1 VIADAI
7 GEAEAEDGAF
17 ATVLPIRDTGDRAP
31 VFCLHSGV
39 GLALSYLPLTRY
51 IGEAYPLYGIQSP
64 SVVAGAP
71 VPGSIEETAAAYVRM
86 IKEVRPHGPYHLLGW
101 SFGGLV
107 GYEIAVQLREAGDEV
122 GVVANLDSY
131 PRTGVH
137 DERDE
142 QGMLAW
148 LLEGIGHHRSEF
160 GERDLTPGDIMDA
173 LRRDNS
179 PMARMGEERM
189 GRMIALMASHQGLN
203 TAYRPR
209 PYDGVMELFLAEHS
223 PWGEEGG
230 EERDKARLWRPYC
243 GDRLAVHR
251 IDCAH
256 DDMLDPG
263 PLAAIGP
270 LVAAALDRWHA
281 EHGERSERDGGRR

>member
-1 VIADAI
+1 
-7 GEAEAEDGAF
+7 
-17 ATVLPIRDTGDRAP
+17 

-270 LVAAALDRWHA
+270 LIAAALDRWHA
-281 EHGERSERDGGRR
+281 EHGEHGERSERDGGRR